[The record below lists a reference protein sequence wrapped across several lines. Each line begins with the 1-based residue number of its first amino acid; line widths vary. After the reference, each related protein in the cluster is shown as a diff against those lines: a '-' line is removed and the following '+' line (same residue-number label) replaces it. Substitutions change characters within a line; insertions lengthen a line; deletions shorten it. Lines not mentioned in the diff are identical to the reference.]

1 MWQQNVL
8 SAGPV
13 IYPLILCSVC
23 MVMLILERL
32 ISLLRYRSFLDEE
45 CLEQFKSNNINSI
58 QDGKS
63 SLSAPSSAQA
73 GLQLLSFHRHF
84 SKPLRDE
91 VVSQWLEE
99 QRQFLH
105 GRIRWLHIVAGVA
118 PLLGLLGTVLGIIDM
133 FQDVSQQAGP
143 VTPAVLASGM
153 WEAMATT
160 ALGLVIAIPAMI
172 AAQAFSIWGDNR
184 LERMAAALNHCSLW
198 LEKEWEGG
206 QLDTGSDRLSVIESS
221 TAA

>member
-1 MWQQNVL
+1 M
-8 SAGPV
+8 
-13 IYPLILCSVC
+13 IYPLLLCSVC
-23 MVMLILERL
+23 MVMLILDRL
-32 ISLLRYRSFLDEE
+32 VNLVRYRSLLNDGH
-45 CLEQFKSNNINSI
+45 LEHFKLNQINTESSSRVSEKVMSN
-58 QDGKS
+58 
-63 SLSAPSSAQA
+63 AEA
-73 GLQLLSFHRHF
+73 GLQLLSLHRHF

-105 GRIRWLHIVAGVA
+105 GRIRWLMIVAGVA

-133 FQDVSQQAGP
+133 FQEVSHQTGP
-143 VTPAVLASGM
+143 VTPALLASGM

-172 AAQAFSIWGDNR
+172 AAQAFSIWGDRR
-184 LERMAAALNHCSLW
+184 LERMAGVLNHCSLW
-198 LEKEWEGG
+198 LEKQWEGDRS
-206 QLDTGSDRLSVIESS
+206 DTGRENLTVIEPS